1 MCDGNGKPK
10 PLFQPWNDEQF
21 VADFRVRGMTAI
33 QRWMYRALLQ
43 AAFFH
48 ETRPYLP
55 NDDDVLWVLAGC
67 ESIQQWMENKPAILK
82 CFSHIEG
89 GLLSNK
95 RLTADWAKFEA
106 EREAYVERGK
116 RSGSARRRR
125 IDEETNPGSTAVQPQ
140 LNLGSTAVQPQ
151 LNPGSTAVQPQLNL
165 GSTAVQPQLNLGSTA
180 VQPQLN
186 PGSTAV
192 QPQLNL
198 GSTAVQPQLNPGST
212 AVEPELNPG
221 STAVQPQLNKIRE
234 EKIRE
239 EKIREEKKRKEET
252 FLSQPS
258 CDEVEFEAKTPVE
271 LKAAVKHVWEYY
283 LKKCERDPKV
293 NELTFIRKKKGVL
306 RLKECLVKTKGDLSK
321 AIEAMKWAIDNI
333 AASDFHMGRDSASKG
348 KKFNNWEKHI
358 FDSYEQMEKWWN
370 KG

>member
-1 MCDGNGKPK
+1 
-10 PLFQPWNDEQF
+10 
-21 VADFRVRGMTAI
+21 
-33 QRWMYRALLQ
+33 
-43 AAFFH
+43 
-48 ETRPYLP
+48 
-55 NDDDVLWVLAGC
+55 
-67 ESIQQWMENKPAILK
+67 
-82 CFSHIEG
+82 
-89 GLLSNK
+89 
-95 RLTADWAKFEA
+95 
-106 EREAYVERGK
+106 
-116 RSGSARRRR
+116 
-125 IDEETNPGSTAVQPQ
+125 
-140 LNLGSTAVQPQ
+140 
-151 LNPGSTAVQPQLNL
+151 
-165 GSTAVQPQLNLGSTA
+165 
-180 VQPQLN
+180 
-186 PGSTAV
+186 
-192 QPQLNL
+192 
-198 GSTAVQPQLNPGST
+198 
-212 AVEPELNPG
+212 
-221 STAVQPQLNKIRE
+221 LNKIRE